1 MHDYIALGTYHHP
14 MPFIKLLHKITTYV
28 KVEEGRTCLDSP
40 SVESAQTSRPHKQPV
55 PQMPHVCTVSPT
67 ALRLTGKTH
76 MQPLTC

>member
-40 SVESAQTSRPHKQPV
+40 SVESA
-55 PQMPHVCTVSPT
+55 
-67 ALRLTGKTH
+67 
-76 MQPLTC
+76 